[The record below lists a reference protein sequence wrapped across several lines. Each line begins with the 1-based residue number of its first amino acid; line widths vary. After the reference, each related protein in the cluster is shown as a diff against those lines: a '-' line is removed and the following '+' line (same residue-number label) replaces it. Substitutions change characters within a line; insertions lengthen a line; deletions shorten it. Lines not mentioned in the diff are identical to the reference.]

1 MTEELSKLVP
11 FLKATPE
18 IVRQLTDGL
27 LPAELTWKFSA
38 NEFSVV
44 EHLCHL
50 RDLEREGYA
59 ARIEKL
65 LAEVDPFLPDFDGDQ
80 VASERDYNRQDAAGA
95 LRDFALARQANVTL
109 LEQSSPAQLSR
120 GGMFEGV
127 GTITLGGLPHM
138 MREHDEA
145 HRAELRELRGR
156 LLEQRATR

>member
-1 MTEELSKLVP
+1 M
-11 FLKATPE
+11 
-18 IVRQLTDGL
+18 
-27 LPAELTWKFSA
+27 
-38 NEFSVV
+38 
-44 EHLCHL
+44 
-50 RDLEREGYA
+50 
-59 ARIEKL
+59 
-65 LAEVDPFLPDFDGDQ
+65 
-80 VASERDYNRQDAAGA
+80 ASERDYNRQDAAGA